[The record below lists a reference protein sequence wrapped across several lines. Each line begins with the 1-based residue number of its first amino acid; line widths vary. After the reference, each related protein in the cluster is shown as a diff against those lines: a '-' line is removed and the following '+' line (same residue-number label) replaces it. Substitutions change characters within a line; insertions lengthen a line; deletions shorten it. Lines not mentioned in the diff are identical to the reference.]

1 MSPWAGG
8 LPPAALARVTRQRAG
23 GATGSFLSAPGAAAV
38 AAAGLTPVGEVFGC
52 LVMNLGWSG
61 GFCGAWA
68 TTSGPGAWGWTSPV
82 VTTGDPGGL
91 RNGSGP
97 YVRAVD
103 AAWHGALDRMLTE
116 ARALG
121 ADGVVGVRTTRA
133 HLDGAAVEFTARGT
147 AVRELGRTAPGTLWC
162 AGLSAEDVA
171 AAMGSGFAPRAL
183 VRGLSVATKHED
195 PLMMQ
200 QRSSWSGNEVDGL
213 TELLTRARAD
223 ARRGLTLDARR
234 HGSGHV
240 VVDDVRLGTFET
252 PCGDGKDLHAEAS
265 FTGTLLTEVGPPG
278 AGRAPAV
285 LTVLPLNR

>member
-1 MSPWAGG
+1 M
-8 LPPAALARVTRQRAG
+8 
-23 GATGSFLSAPGAAAV
+23 
-38 AAAGLTPVGEVFGC
+38 
-52 LVMNLGWSG
+52 
-61 GFCGAWA
+61 
-68 TTSGPGAWGWTSPV
+68 
-82 VTTGDPGGL
+82 TTGDPGGL

-103 AAWHGALDRMLTE
+103 AAWHGALDRMLAE

-133 HLDGAAVEFTARGT
+133 HLDGTAVEFTARGT
-147 AVRELGRTAPGTLWC
+147 AVRELDRTAPGTLWC

-195 PLMMQ
+195 PLMVQ

-223 ARRGLTLDARR
+223 ARRGLTPVGTGAATWWSTTSA
-234 HGSGHV
+234 SGPSRPRAATGRTCTP
-240 VVDDVRLGTFET
+240 RLPSPE
-252 PCGDGKDLHAEAS
+252 PCSPRWDPPAPG
-265 FTGTLLTEVGPPG
+265 GPP
-278 AGRAPAV
+278 PS
-285 LTVLPLNR
+285 